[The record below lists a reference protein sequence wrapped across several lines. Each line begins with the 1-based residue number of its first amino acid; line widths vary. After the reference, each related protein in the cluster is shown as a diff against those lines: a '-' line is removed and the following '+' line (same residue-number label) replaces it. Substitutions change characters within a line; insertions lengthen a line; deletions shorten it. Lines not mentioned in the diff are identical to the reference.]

1 MNNEEMTFVEKVKKG
16 LCSID
21 DIDDYIDKW
30 HDEYQ
35 GNLKLYEY
43 LGMTEDEYEKWLTNP
58 DSLKTMYH
66 KEPEPVYVA
75 KQLIRIAKQILK
87 DK

>member
-1 MNNEEMTFVEKVKKG
+1 MTFVEKVKKG

-35 GNLKLYEY
+35 GNLKL
-43 LGMTEDEYEKWLTNP
+43 
-58 DSLKTMYH
+58 
-66 KEPEPVYVA
+66 
-75 KQLIRIAKQILK
+75 
-87 DK
+87 

>member
-1 MNNEEMTFVEKVKKG
+1 MTFVDKVKKG

-43 LGMTEDEYEKWLTNP
+43 LGMTEDEYEKWLTNS
-58 DSLKTMYH
+58 DSLKTMYN
-66 KEPEPVYVA
+66 K
-75 KQLIRIAKQILK
+75 
-87 DK
+87 